1 MLAEKKPV
9 ACLKEMD
16 RFKLLAAIHPLLT
29 LEPAKQQILEEIE
42 QVVAWYKLLYLEP
55 SPRPWVVYMLGLCAG
70 FNDSQ
75 VQILVRRLN
84 LPKKEATLLVEFR
97 HGVKKTVESLF
108 GWERAKGSASEFF
121 FILEPLG
128 LEGILYLMARS
139 SKETMRKH
147 ISLYLTQLRTQ
158 SIDITGKDLQ
168 DLGIA
173 PGPIYGRIF
182 RKVTAAKLDNGSL
195 TREDQ
200 LKMAEELARNFGR
213 AIG

>member
-1 MLAEKKPV
+1 MS
-9 ACLKEMD
+9 
-16 RFKLLAAIHPLLT
+16 RFKLLAAIHPLLI
-29 LEPAKQQILEEIE
+29 LNPAKQKILEEIE

-75 VQILVRRLN
+75 VQVLVRRLS
-84 LPKKEATLLVEFR
+84 LTKKEANLLVELR
-97 HGVKKTVESLF
+97 HAVKRTVESLF
-108 GWERAKGSASEFF
+108 VWEQQQGSASEFF

-139 SKETMRKH
+139 SKETMRKQ

-168 DLGIA
+168 HLGIA
-173 PGPIYGRIF
+173 PGPIYGRIL
-182 RKVTAAKLDNGSL
+182 KQVTAAKLDNGAL
-195 TREDQ
+195 TRDEQ
-200 LKMAEELARNFGR
+200 LKMAAEMAKHTNPPPANRGTP
-213 AIG
+213 